1 MNFNCFSV
9 KAAKVIIS
17 KLIKIPKKG
26 VRFLS
31 GYSFFIE
38 LAEKCIYFRAVKIKL
53 YDKKFGLQLEVFG
66 QFLGLELSEYFQP
79 YVPIVREIKPIF
91 TTFCMKC
98 STLVYWRQ
106 FKRAYSVFVT
116 PPYLVFYP
124 PCFTSTLSTF
134 GLLYLHMF
142 GATTLARFSYHNPRI
157 NSSWPATLV
166 DQERFCTVS
175 TLLEM
180 YLSLLSFN
188 FSRKKTI
195 DKT

>member
-9 KAAKVIIS
+9 KAVKVIIS

-38 LAEKCIYFRAVKIKL
+38 PAEKCIYFRAVKIKL
-53 YDKKFGLQLEVFG
+53 YDKKKSDFSWKYSDNFWA
-66 QFLGLELSEYFQP
+66 SNCP
-79 YVPIVREIKPIF
+79 NISSPVPIVREIKPIF

-98 STLVYWRQ
+98 STLVYCRR

-166 DQERFCTVS
+166 D
-175 TLLEM
+175 
-180 YLSLLSFN
+180 
-188 FSRKKTI
+188 
-195 DKT
+195 